1 MYMKFFQTKPQA
13 SALINGSLNDMV
25 TAITKNPKV
34 FEGKSDIIINKIKA
48 VKNSGSDGLKEI
60 DKAWDIAKRNGSK
73 EAQRKTDKYFM
84 EGTKASE
91 NYFPLL
97 TEKPIYTQEI
107 KIEPRK
113 DTLDKVVTRK
123 ECDDDFSNNST
134 KKNTSIEGDTKNDVT
149 IEKTEPCEGMIDNL
163 KNEVV
168 GEKVNIFTSGLSI
181 IKNKLNHR
189 NSSEKEPKPQ
199 RILPSHTIGEAIE
212 IKVIFNGISDRSL
225 NLIKSK
231 IKARFNEL
239 KLSENPE
246 LFEKEMFNAQGILK
260 KYDNELVCEKI
271 NNIINKYLYKN
282 EVYIRENKSPISRFW
297 YAIRSMNSLQDI
309 TPHKFNEFKM
319 AIIDCLKDEPIEKI
333 EGYSLELKKNISRF
347 THKNISEKVND
358 FITVYSGDRVNELKG
373 YEKISVENKPEL
385 LQPKENIDT
394 EELMKSLSL
403 KKIISHVFKR
413 VINNVRKFFSK
424 N

>member
-1 MYMKFFQTKPQA
+1 MKFFQTKPQA

-48 VKNSGSDGLKEI
+48 VKNSGADGLKEI

-199 RILPSHTIGEAIE
+199 RILPSHTVGDAIE

-246 LFEKEMFNAQGILK
+246 LFEKEMFNAQG
-260 KYDNELVCEKI
+260 
-271 NNIINKYLYKN
+271 
-282 EVYIRENKSPISRFW
+282 
-297 YAIRSMNSLQDI
+297 
-309 TPHKFNEFKM
+309 
-319 AIIDCLKDEPIEKI
+319 
-333 EGYSLELKKNISRF
+333 
-347 THKNISEKVND
+347 
-358 FITVYSGDRVNELKG
+358 
-373 YEKISVENKPEL
+373 
-385 LQPKENIDT
+385 
-394 EELMKSLSL
+394 
-403 KKIISHVFKR
+403 
-413 VINNVRKFFSK
+413 
-424 N
+424 